1 MKTRLKAHTHTH
13 THTYTHHRLV
23 EDTAWHP
30 MTEESLKA
38 FEDNKVAGAL
48 FKAFLGTPLKLWAS
62 VGHWA
67 LWHFDLKKYT
77 EKQHP
82 RVSAWAIEMSG
93 TFL

>member
-1 MKTRLKAHTHTH
+1 
-13 THTYTHHRLV
+13 
-23 EDTAWHP
+23 
-30 MTEESLKA
+30 
-38 FEDNKVAGAL
+38 
-48 FKAFLGTPLKLWAS
+48 LGTPLKLWAS